1 MSEEARSVPPVEVA
15 NVIPDV
21 PFSSNSMRLSGR
33 QWVAAAVF
41 VVAAAWLAP
50 VCWMRVEKFAPGP
63 DYRLPYGQ
71 GSDYWSFERWCGA
84 AVRRCDTV
92 VIGDSFVW
100 GQYVKEDQTLSHCL
114 NTLAGT
120 ERFANLGVDGLHPVA
135 MAGLLKYHART
146 IRGKNVILHLNPLW
160 MSSAKHDLTEE
171 EESRFNHPELVPQFF
186 PRIPVYREKVSRR
199 IGIAIERYLSF
210 IGWTRHLQAVY
221 FDGMDIPAWTLD
233 HPYRFAPAAAVPPAG
248 ETVPGRSPV
257 SWTARGLEKQDLPWV
272 GLDASLQWRFFRRT
286 VGILQRRGNRV
297 FVLVGPFNEHMLEPG
312 SRRAYAGIRDGMER
326 WLAETGTD
334 YIAPPLLSSAL
345 YADASHP
352 LAPGYAAIAKQ
363 VFARLAPAKAK

>member
-1 MSEEARSVPPVEVA
+1 MPPVEVA

-21 PFSSNSMRLSGR
+21 PFSSNAMRLSGR
-33 QWVAAAVF
+33 QWAAAAALA
-41 VVAAAWLAP
+41 VAVAWLAP
-50 VCWMRVEKFAPGP
+50 VGWMLVEKFTPGP

-71 GSDYWSFERWCGA
+71 GSDYWAFERWCA
-84 AVRRCDTV
+84 AAAGRCDTV

-100 GQYVKEDQTLSHCL
+100 GQYVEGDQTLSHCL
-114 NTLAGT
+114 NALAGT
-120 ERFANLGVDGLHPVA
+120 ERFANLGLDGMHPA
-135 MAGLLKYHART
+135 ALAGLLEYHGRA
-146 IRGKNVILHLNPLW
+146 IRGRNVVLHLNPLW

-186 PRIPVYREKVSRR
+186 PRIPVYRENISRR
-199 IGIAIERYLSF
+199 IGIAVERYLPF
-210 IGWTRHLQAVY
+210 IGWTRHIQAVY

-233 HPYRFAPAAAVPPAG
+233 HPYALAPAVAGPAAV
-248 ETVPGRSPV
+248 ETVSGRSPV

-272 GLDASLQWRFFRRT
+272 GLDTSLQWRFFRRA
-286 VGILQRRGNRV
+286 VGILQGRGNHV

-312 SRRAYAGIRDGMER
+312 SRRAYAGIRGGMER
-326 WLAETGTD
+326 WLRETGTD
-334 YIAPPLLSSAL
+334 YCAPPALPSAL

-363 VFARLAPAKAK
+363 VFAKLAPVKVKQ

>member
-1 MSEEARSVPPVEVA
+1 M
-15 NVIPDV
+15 
-21 PFSSNSMRLSGR
+21 
-33 QWVAAAVF
+33 
-41 VVAAAWLAP
+41 AWLAP
-50 VCWMRVEKFAPGP
+50 AGWMRVEKFAPGP

-71 GSDYWSFERWCGA
+71 GSDYWAFERWCA
-84 AVRRCDTV
+84 AAAGKCDTV

-100 GQYVKEDQTLSHCL
+100 GQYVAGDQTLSHWL
-114 NTLAGT
+114 NALVGS
-120 ERFANLGVDGLHPVA
+120 ERYANLGLDGLHPA
-135 MAGLLKYHART
+135 ALAGLLEYHGRA

-199 IGIAIERYLSF
+199 IGIAIERNLPF

-233 HPYRFAPAAAVPPAG
+233 HPWRFTPVAVGPIAG
-248 ETVPGRSPV
+248 ETAPGRSPV

-272 GLDASLQWRFFRRT
+272 GLDASLQWRFFRRS
-286 VGILQRRGNRV
+286 VGILKSRGNRV
-297 FVLVGPFNEHMLEPG
+297 IVLVGPFNEHMLEG
-312 SRRAYAGIRDGMER
+312 ASRRTYGGIKSGMER
-326 WLAETGTD
+326 WLRETGTD
-334 YIAPPLLSSAL
+334 YCAPPALPSGL

-352 LAPGYAAIAKQ
+352 LAPGYAAIARQLFRKCASTQ
-363 VFARLAPAKAK
+363 AGK